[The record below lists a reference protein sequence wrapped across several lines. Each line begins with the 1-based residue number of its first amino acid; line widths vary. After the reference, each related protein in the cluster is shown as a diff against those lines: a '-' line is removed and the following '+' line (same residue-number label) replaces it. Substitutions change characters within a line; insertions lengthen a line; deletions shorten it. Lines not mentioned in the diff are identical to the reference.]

1 MTSLV
6 PVGLMGLAAAVAML
20 SEPAGGRL
28 GILLPG
34 KAAAAPVANRP
45 PGELDARW
53 PRGACLLG
61 AGAVVLVAPGP
72 VGLLLAVGVA
82 VCGPAGVRR
91 LQQPAWLVEDE
102 AAAQDLPLALDLLAS
117 CLSGGAPLERAVAA
131 VAAAVPGPCGRRLG
145 SVATALA
152 VGSPPAEAW
161 QRLAGPARPEDLAAG
176 GRAPPAGDPAQ
187 ASGGPAQAAARA
199 LARASEGGA
208 PVAAAVSRIAAS
220 ARADAAAAA
229 SRAARRAGVLA
240 VGPLGLC
247 FLPAFVLLGV
257 VPAVIGLAAP
267 LLRGL

>member
-61 AGAVVLVAPGP
+61 AAAVVLVAPGP

-161 QRLAGPARPEDLAAG
+161 QRLAGPAQAA
-176 GRAPPAGDPAQ
+176 
-187 ASGGPAQAAARA
+187 GGPAQAAARA